1 MDIKRLRIF
10 CAVVEK
16 GSFSQ
21 AAKMLYLAQP
31 TVSFQ
36 IASLEKELGTKLLD
50 RDGREVTVTKSG
62 EVLLQ
67 YASRILQLTQ
77 EARQAIDEAQGL
89 LRGELVIAASTIP
102 GEYILPPILHRFKER
117 YSGIDIVL
125 TISDTRGV
133 IKKVMD
139 NEVEVGAVGAKEE
152 EEKLVFTKLA
162 TDRLVLITPPDKK
175 WFKREVITLD
185 GLKNVPFIMRESGSG
200 TRTIAMKKLK
210 EMGID
215 EEELNVVM
223 ELGSTAAVKKAVE
236 CSAGVSFVSERA
248 VETEIK
254 LGLLKEVS
262 VKGLE
267 MNRDF
272 FIVHKRQKTLSPAAS
287 AFLQF
292 FTGGKR
298 INLESS
304 HGSYL

>member
-21 AAKMLYLAQP
+21 AAKMLHLAQP

-62 EVLLQ
+62 EVLYQ

-77 EARQAIDEAQGL
+77 EARQAIDEVQGL
-89 LRGELVIAASTIP
+89 LRGELAVAASTIP
-102 GEYILPPILHRFKER
+102 GEYILPPILHRFKEK

-125 TISDTRGV
+125 AISDTRGV
-133 IKKVMD
+133 IKKVMG

-152 EEKLVFTKLA
+152 KEKLVFTKLA
-162 TDRLVLITPPDKK
+162 TDRIVLITPPNRI
-175 WFKREVITLD
+175 WFKRDVITLD
-185 GLKNVPFIMRESGSG
+185 ELKQVPFITRESGSG
-200 TRTIAMKKLK
+200 TRTIAMQKLK

-223 ELGSTAAVKKAVE
+223 ELGSTTVVKKAVE
-236 CSAGVSFVSERA
+236 CGVGVSFVSERA
-248 VETEIK
+248 VETEVK
-254 LGLLKEVS
+254 LGLLKEVQ

-267 MNRDF
+267 LNRDF
-272 FIVHKRQKTLSPAAS
+272 FLVHKRQRTLSPAAS

-292 FTGGKR
+292 LQEAK
-298 INLESS
+298 EQA
-304 HGSYL
+304 